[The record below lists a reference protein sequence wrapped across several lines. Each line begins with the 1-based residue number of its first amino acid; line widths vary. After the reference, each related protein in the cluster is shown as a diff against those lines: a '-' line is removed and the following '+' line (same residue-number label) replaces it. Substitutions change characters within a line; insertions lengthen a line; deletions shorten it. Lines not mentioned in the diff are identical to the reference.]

1 MAYATR
7 HTLQEY
13 KGYFALS
20 QIIYIENLLKSTN
33 TQKTIYRY
41 LQELTAA
48 HIIINKGYLRTEE
61 TEVSILIVNW
71 TNI

>member
-20 QIIYIENLLKSTN
+20 QIIYIEFIEINKHT
-33 TQKTIYRY
+33 KTIYRY

-48 HIIINKGYLRTEE
+48 HIIIDKGYLRTEQSG
-61 TEVSILIVNW
+61 VSILIVNW

>member
-7 HTLQEY
+7 HPLQEY

-33 TQKTIYRY
+33 TQKQYTDIY
-41 LQELTAA
+41 
-48 HIIINKGYLRTEE
+48 K
-61 TEVSILIVNW
+61 S
-71 TNI
+71 

>member
-33 TQKTIYRY
+33 TQKQYTDIYKSCRQPTLLSTKDISEQNKLEY
-41 LQELTAA
+41 LFDC
-48 HIIINKGYLRTEE
+48 
-61 TEVSILIVNW
+61 
-71 TNI
+71 